1 MDQAGE
7 TARET
12 AQETP
17 PPAVPAPALRVPGHG
32 RGRLLNAGVPGNAGG
47 SGAPPSALRARLRG
61 SFADRIAIIE
71 EIADDASLRPG
82 DRVRAIDLL
91 ARYSLGEQRGV
102 DVEEVR
108 AKLRSTVEAIRQL
121 VPSEAA
127 SPLLERLR
135 EIWAA

>member
-1 MDQAGE
+1 
-7 TARET
+7 
-12 AQETP
+12 
-17 PPAVPAPALRVPGHG
+17 
-32 RGRLLNAGVPGNAGG
+32 
-47 SGAPPSALRARLRG
+47 LRG